1 MNRCSCSCC
10 LRIQLFRLAKQNDT
24 SYFGPITGRVAQR
37 ISRGRFVLDGKVYH
51 LYRND
56 GRNTLHGMEAY
67 TQRPEPH
74 YFPDRNMLGL
84 I

>member
-1 MNRCSCSCC
+1 M
-10 LRIQLFRLAKQNDT
+10 LFTHSTARLAKQNDT

-67 TQRPEPH
+67 SSQSHTSSL
-74 YFPDRNMLGL
+74 LGT
-84 I
+84 